1 MEEDLRV
8 GIRRKAKGGKKGDRV
23 RGGNMGEGLGVGIKV
38 RVKDEKSAGQY
49 KGG

>member
-1 MEEDLRV
+1 LTLIQGTSYILTGV
-8 GIRRKAKGGKKGDRV
+8 KGDRV
-23 RGGNMGEGLGVGIKV
+23 RGGKMGEGLGVGIKV

>member
-1 MEEDLRV
+1 MEDDLRV
-8 GIRRKAKGGKKGDRV
+8 GIRRKAKGDRV
-23 RGGNMGEGLGVGIKV
+23 RGGKMGEGLGVGIKV